1 MVKKLNKVVKRQ
13 FEIPPFGRC
22 TLLHCEG
29 SWETKNEKLCSC
41 WGSNSQPLYFW
52 NSHASYC
59 ATKLVIHAYVCQEWQ
74 ALLPVRLELMAFI
87 MWDWRTTYC
96 AMAACR
102 PHKMIA
108 ISLSF
113 FLKKCWLW
121 WPHSCH
127 FCRMKNMDNYCI
139 LHIFFSSKYVNLSVK
154 NKKLCSR
161 WGSNSR
167 PSDYETDA
175 LPTALRKLVDVTK
188 WQHFAQLFSLQE
200 MLTKMAS

>member
-1 MVKKLNKVVKRQ
+1 MTSIDPSEAWTHGLHIRRKEGGRKLGNQEWKA
-13 FEIPPFGRC
+13 
-22 TLLHCEG
+22 LL
-29 SWETKNEKLCSC
+29 
-41 WGSNSQPLYFW
+41 PLRLELATFIFW

-96 AMAACR
+96 AIAACR
-102 PHKMIA
+102 SHKMTA

-139 LHIFFSSKYVNLSVK
+139 LHIFF
-154 NKKLCSR
+154 
-161 WGSNSR
+161 
-167 PSDYETDA
+167 
-175 LPTALRKLVDVTK
+175 
-188 WQHFAQLFSLQE
+188 LFKICLHVFQE
-200 MLTKMAS
+200 